1 MSRTLS
7 QILSERIRF
16 FRKQRGLSLR
26 DLALRAGTTKG
37 HVWDL
42 EKNKS
47 RNPTLGVLRG
57 LSDALGVP
65 IHVLVGEADP
75 PDRLSILCR
84 WIRDLPEE
92 ELTLVK
98 ATVST
103 LREMRRSL

>member
-1 MSRTLS
+1 MG
-7 QILSERIRF
+7 QALSERISF

-26 DLALRAGTTKG
+26 DLALKAGTTKG

-42 EKNKS
+42 EKDKS

-65 IHVLVGEADP
+65 IHVLVGEEYR

-92 ELTLVK
+92 DLRLVK
-98 ATVST
+98 ATVSK
-103 LREMRRSL
+103 LREMTRASDL